1 MKLIVIIGLIL
12 VATVCTANVFD
23 KSWCGNSRVDV
34 ELRTGKNNEI
44 KTTATIVVPQNLQEV
59 KSIYN
64 KEETLINKI
73 EQGLILTLD
82 SKANAA
88 HLGTIYNY
96 DEDDNTNIF
105 IPYLYLTSANRNQE
119 NIDVEMGR
127 TFKGNIE
134 TRFSIVPINDNF
146 GTPLCECQREMLLE
160 RIQQNIVRRNS
171 VLTYI
176 SQQIVLTINHITT
189 ENFNIK
195 KWKNAKYDE
204 TYLKSLNKQV
214 QNKMEECKTYVK
226 KIKKLNE
233 EIDNETKNLTVK
245 QNEQKKNQAEINT
258 LKEDIEDDK
267 ILAGN
272 SSATRTVDIVGTKQN
287 RENFPKYIRLV
298 TMKMNTAC
306 KWNDRLINS
315 FDKDARS
322 KDGTFKKLSKKLS
335 NLSDQVEKVGKI
347 ATKEF
352 SKKSDEITSQIKS
365 TKGQFEVIL
374 DTQR

>member
-1 MKLIVIIGLIL
+1 MG
-12 VATVCTANVFD
+12 
-23 KSWCGNSRVDV
+23 
-34 ELRTGKNNEI
+34 
-44 KTTATIVVPQNLQEV
+44 
-59 KSIYN
+59 
-64 KEETLINKI
+64 

-226 KIKKLNE
+226 KIKKL
-233 EIDNETKNLTVK
+233 
-245 QNEQKKNQAEINT
+245 
-258 LKEDIEDDK
+258 KEDIEDDK

-374 DTQR
+374 DTQK